1 MVWRPRGY
9 KVADCEVKILAG
21 VLNTYASLGC
31 KVPVY
36 RVVPLAVVC
45 RFVCCFSVV
54 GGNPGKIT
62 LTLTST

>member
-1 MVWRPRGY
+1 VAWRPRGY
-9 KVADCEVKILAG
+9 KVTDCELYILAS
-21 VLNTYASLGC
+21 VLNTYAGVGF

-54 GGNPGKIT
+54 GGNPRKIT
-62 LTLTST
+62 LSAT